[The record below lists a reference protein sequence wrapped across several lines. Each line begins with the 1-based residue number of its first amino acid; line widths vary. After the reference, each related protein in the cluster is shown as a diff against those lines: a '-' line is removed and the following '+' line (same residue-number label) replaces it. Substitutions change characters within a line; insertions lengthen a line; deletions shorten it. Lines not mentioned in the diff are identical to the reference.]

1 MITQAIIPLAGLGTR
16 MLPLTKAVPKELWPM
31 GSKSILEIILDE
43 CFDIG
48 IKNIILVISSEK
60 ETIKELFKFKKKI
73 NNKIKNKADI
83 FARVKKLEKYGKKI
97 KFVYQN
103 KPKGLGDAVLTCKNL
118 INKSHFLLLLPDDI
132 IVKKNCSKELLHIH
146 KKQKCSVIAL
156 RNVKKKQVSRYGI
169 VGFEKKNR
177 TKISKMVE
185 KPSIKKSPSNSAI
198 IGRYILSK
206 KIFKFLSSQN
216 KGSLGEVQITD
227 AINAMI
233 KVEKVFGC
241 KFKGKYL
248 DCGTIDGYIK
258 SFKYYNSI

>member
-60 ETIKELFKFKKKI
+60 ETVKELFKFKKKI

-118 INKSHFLLLLPDDI
+118 IKKSHFLLLLPDDI

-146 KKQKCSVIAL
+146 KKQK
-156 RNVKKKQVSRYGI
+156 
-169 VGFEKKNR
+169 
-177 TKISKMVE
+177 
-185 KPSIKKSPSNSAI
+185 
-198 IGRYILSK
+198 
-206 KIFKFLSSQN
+206 
-216 KGSLGEVQITD
+216 
-227 AINAMI
+227 
-233 KVEKVFGC
+233 
-241 KFKGKYL
+241 
-248 DCGTIDGYIK
+248 
-258 SFKYYNSI
+258 

>member
-132 IVKKNCSKELLHIH
+132 IIKKNCSKELLHIH
-146 KKQKCSVIAL
+146 KKRKCSVIAL

-169 VGFEKKNR
+169 VGFEKKL
-177 TKISKMVE
+177 E
-185 KPSIKKSPSNSAI
+185 
-198 IGRYILSK
+198 
-206 KIFKFLSSQN
+206 
-216 KGSLGEVQITD
+216 
-227 AINAMI
+227 
-233 KVEKVFGC
+233 
-241 KFKGKYL
+241 
-248 DCGTIDGYIK
+248 
-258 SFKYYNSI
+258 